1 MFFQP
6 SILHVVAI
14 FWLQV
19 ADDNINGQCNT
30 IQFGFTNCCS
40 IHLRIFVAS
49 QRWLRPLGV
58 GFHMCNICAKPFD
71 DHFCR
76 VFLRLQE
83 LHLFDF
89 LALLQCAIC
98 GAETLSFPTYFEFGR
113 WFVPE
118 R

>member
-1 MFFQP
+1 
-6 SILHVVAI
+6 
-14 FWLQV
+14 
-19 ADDNINGQCNT
+19 
-30 IQFGFTNCCS
+30 
-40 IHLRIFVAS
+40 
-49 QRWLRPLGV
+49 
-58 GFHMCNICAKPFD
+58 
-71 DHFCR
+71 
-76 VFLRLQE
+76 LRLQE